1 MRSEIRSDAAR
12 PGARGARQGLQAMA
26 VAALLLLPF
35 FANASAAADGRPLQ
49 VAYYYKV
56 RWGFQAEFERLFLKN
71 HLPLLLAQKEQG
83 RIKAVNLYRPTFHGD
98 GHADW
103 TFLVVLT
110 FPSWATFGTPSGEE
124 ELAKKIFPDQE
135 TYEKE
140 EQRRFEILEAHWDV
154 PLAAVPIPAPAKP

>member
-1 MRSEIRSDAAR
+1 MRR
-12 PGARGARQGLQAMA
+12 LA
-26 VAALLLLPF
+26 VLAAALAPALLP
-35 FANASAAADGRPLQ
+35 AATAEEKPFP

-83 RIKAVNLYRPTFHGD
+83 RIRAVNLYRPAFHGD
-98 GHADW
+98 GRADW

-110 FPSWATFGTPSGEE
+110 FPGWTTYAAPSGEE
-124 ELAKKIFPDQE
+124 ELAKKLFPDQE
-135 TYEKE
+135 AFKKE

-154 PLAAVPIPAPAKP
+154 PLTAVAIPAAGGTP

>member
-1 MRSEIRSDAAR
+1 MAAHLGGTVNKR
-12 PGARGARQGLQAMA
+12 LA
-26 VAALLLLPF
+26 AALLLAMAPAVARPADESPLPI
-35 FANASAAADGRPLQ
+35 
-49 VAYYYKV
+49 AYYYKV

-110 FPSWATFGTPSGEE
+110 FPSWAAFGTPSGEE
-124 ELAKKIFPDQE
+124 ELAKKIFPDQDA
-135 TYEKE
+135 YKKE
-140 EQRRFEILEAHWDV
+140 EQRRFEILDAHWDV
-154 PLAAVPIPAPAKP
+154 PLSMVPIPAAVKP

>member
-1 MRSEIRSDAAR
+1 MKRLVAT
-12 PGARGARQGLQAMA
+12 LLMAMA
-26 VAALLLLPF
+26 PLAAP
-35 FANASAAADGRPLQ
+35 AADDAPLPI
-49 VAYYYKV
+49 AYYYKV

-83 RIKAVNLYRPTFHGD
+83 RIKSVNLYRPTFHGD

-110 FPSWATFGTPSGEE
+110 FPSWATFATPSGEE
-124 ELAKKIFPDQE
+124 ELAKKLFPDQE
-135 TYEKE
+135 AFKKE

-154 PLAAVPIPAPAKP
+154 PLAVVPIPSPAAKP

>member
-1 MRSEIRSDAAR
+1 MMAAHLEASLNKR
-12 PGARGARQGLQAMA
+12 LA
-26 VAALLLLPF
+26 AALLLALAPAVARPADEAPLPI
-35 FANASAAADGRPLQ
+35 
-49 VAYYYKV
+49 AYYYKV

-83 RIKAVNLYRPTFHGD
+83 RIKSVNLYRPTFHGD

-110 FPSWATFGTPSGEE
+110 FPGWSTFATPSGEE

-135 TYEKE
+135 TFKKE

-154 PLAAVPIPAPAKP
+154 PLAAVPIPAPTAKP

>member
-1 MRSEIRSDAAR
+1 VNKR
-12 PGARGARQGLQAMA
+12 MA
-26 VAALLLLPF
+26 AALLLAMAPAIAQPADDAPLPI
-35 FANASAAADGRPLQ
+35 
-49 VAYYYKV
+49 AYYYKV

-124 ELAKKIFPDQE
+124 ELAKKMFPDQE
-135 TYEKE
+135 TYKKE

-154 PLAAVPIPAPAKP
+154 PLAAVPIPAPAAKP

>member
-1 MRSEIRSDAAR
+1 MNKRLA
-12 PGARGARQGLQAMA
+12 
-26 VAALLLLPF
+26 AALLLALAPAVARPADEAPLPI
-35 FANASAAADGRPLQ
+35 
-49 VAYYYKV
+49 AYYYKV

-98 GHADW
+98 GRSDW

-110 FPSWATFGTPSGEE
+110 FPGWSTFATPSGEE
-124 ELAKKIFPDQE
+124 ELAKKIFPDQD
-135 TYEKE
+135 TYKKE

-154 PLAAVPIPAPAKP
+154 PLAVVPIPAPAAKP

>member
-1 MRSEIRSDAAR
+1 LNKRLA
-12 PGARGARQGLQAMA
+12 
-26 VAALLLLPF
+26 AALLLTLLP
-35 FANASAAADGRPLQ
+35 AVARAADEAPLPI
-49 VAYYYKV
+49 AYYYKV

-110 FPSWATFGTPSGEE
+110 FPGWSTFATPSGEE

-135 TYEKE
+135 AYKKE

-154 PLAAVPIPAPAKP
+154 PLAAVPIPSPSPAAKP